1 MSRNPSSNPT
11 TVAARRYR
19 IQITVAMAAYV
30 AILFT
35 VMWALGRFEL
45 HGILRYAVTLAPL
58 VPIAFL
64 VPAVAR
70 YFRESDELE
79 RRIVAESFAIG
90 AGVTAIL
97 SVTYGFLENTGLPH
111 LSAWWTWTVVM
122 GASVIA
128 RLALN
133 RRYQ

>member
-1 MSRNPSSNPT
+1 MNSNPT
-11 TVAARRYR
+11 TIATRRYM
-19 IQITVAMAAYV
+19 IQVTVAMVAYV

-35 VMWALGRFEL
+35 VMWALNRFDL

-64 VPAVAR
+64 IPAIAR

-79 RRIVAESFAIG
+79 RRIVTEAFAIG

-111 LSAWWTWTVVM
+111 LSAWWTWTALM

-133 RRYQ
+133 RRYK

>member
-1 MSRNPSSNPT
+1 MDTNPT
-11 TVAARRYR
+11 TTASRRYK
-19 IQITVAMAAYV
+19 IQVTITMAAYV
-30 AILFT
+30 AIILAVT
-35 VMWALGRFEL
+35 WILNHVVLTGM
-45 HGILRYAVTLAPL
+45 LRYAITLAPL
-58 VPIAFL
+58 LPIAFL

-79 RRIVAESFAIG
+79 RRIVTEAFAIG
-90 AGVTAIL
+90 AAVTAIL

-133 RRYQ
+133 RRYA

>member
-1 MSRNPSSNPT
+1 MNSNPT
-11 TVAARRYR
+11 TLATRRYM
-19 IQITVAMAAYV
+19 IQITVTMAAYV
-30 AILFT
+30 AILVT
-35 VMWALGRFEL
+35 VMWALGRFDL
-45 HGILRYAVTLAPL
+45 HGVLRYVVTLAPL
-58 VPIAFL
+58 VPVAFL

-79 RRIVAESFAIG
+79 RRIVTEAFAIG

-97 SVTYGFLENTGLPH
+97 SVTYAFLENTGLPH
-111 LSAWWTWTVVM
+111 LSAWWTWSVVM

-133 RRYQ
+133 RRYE